1 MGGPLS
7 CFGDI
12 DTRFMEGKEHLKIF
26 CQALMEVPDQYDQ
39 VQKLERKQSKSV
51 RKLAQV
57 DKKKKKKYRGG
68 DIKKGRKVLL
78 RSELIKEK
86 DLTHRESRQDHEGK
100 KEQSF
105 SRCRRDND
113 SGK

>member
-57 DKKKKKKYRGG
+57 DKKKKKVQRRRHKERKESAA
-68 DIKKGRKVLL
+68 KK
-78 RSELIKEK
+78 
-86 DLTHRESRQDHEGK
+86 
-100 KEQSF
+100 
-105 SRCRRDND
+105 
-113 SGK
+113 